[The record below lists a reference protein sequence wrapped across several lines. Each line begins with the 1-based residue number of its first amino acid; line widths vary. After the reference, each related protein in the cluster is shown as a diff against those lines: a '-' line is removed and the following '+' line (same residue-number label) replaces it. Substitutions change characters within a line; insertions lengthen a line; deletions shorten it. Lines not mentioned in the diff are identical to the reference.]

1 MENDCNLGSKKAERK
16 RERKERDKERERRGE
31 AQRTYKHFYS
41 IGRYRYLTREKK
53 RVDGKEI
60 FKCTEFVH
68 QFVVGL
74 SFKCNRSQMFICF
87 YFVNC

>member
-41 IGRYRYLTREKK
+41 IGRYR
-53 RVDGKEI
+53 
-60 FKCTEFVH
+60 
-68 QFVVGL
+68 
-74 SFKCNRSQMFICF
+74 
-87 YFVNC
+87 